1 MIKSRGDFHFLTLS
15 EADQFM
21 YPSDLTDAEWKRIAH
36 HFRPKDRRGSGCKH
50 EKKRIVDAI
59 LYVVKGGI
67 QWRMLPKDFPPWKT
81 VYDHFSKWNKRG
93 VWEAALDALNRLHR
107 KKSQG
112 RHAELWDHRLA
123 KHQDPVCQ

>member
-1 MIKSRGDFHFLTLS
+1 
-15 EADQFM
+15 M

>member
-1 MIKSRGDFHFLTLS
+1 
-15 EADQFM
+15 M

-50 EKKRIVDAI
+50 EKKHMVDAI

-93 VWEAALDALNRLHR
+93 VWEAALDTLNRLHR

-112 RHAELWDHRLA
+112 SHTELRDH
-123 KHQDPVCQ
+123 